1 MKYIIL
7 FAVML
12 TLASCFKGNK
22 VDLIIHNGKV
32 HSMNDNL
39 EIFEAIAIMD
49 GKIVEVGPER
59 RIMNRYRAD
68 IVIDAKSRD
77 VFPGFHD
84 AHGHIMSLAKQM
96 LDVDL
101 TGTSSYYEMLARLE
115 KYYSANKPKILIGR
129 GWDQRSEEHTSELQS
144 RPHLVCRLLL

>member
-1 MKYIIL
+1 MKYLL
-7 FAVML
+7 FFL
-12 TLASCFKGNK
+12 LIFSLSSCFKGKK

-32 HSMNDNL
+32 HVMNDNL
-39 EIFEAIAIMD
+39 EIHEAIAIMD
-49 GKIVEVGPER
+49 GKIIEVGPQR

-68 IVIDAKSRD
+68 VVIDAKSRD
-77 VFPGFHD
+77 ILPGFHD

-129 GWDQRSEEHTSELQS
+129 GWDQSEIGRAH
-144 RPHLVCRLLL
+144 V